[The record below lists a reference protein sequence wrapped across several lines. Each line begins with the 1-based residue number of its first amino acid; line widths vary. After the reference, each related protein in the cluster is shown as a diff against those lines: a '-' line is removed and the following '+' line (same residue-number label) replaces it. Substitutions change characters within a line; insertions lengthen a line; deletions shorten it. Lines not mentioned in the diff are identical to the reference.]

1 MNFLIEDDKQGNI
14 LNKNRETGNKLKMP
28 KISQLNKSFDNLSN
42 LNTNLNKTNL
52 TNNQF
57 RQSRK

>member
-1 MNFLIEDDKQGNI
+1 MIFLIDSDKQEYISKKNKGTLNI
-14 LNKNRETGNKLKMP
+14 PT
-28 KISQLNKSFDNLSN
+28 ISGLNKSIDDLSN